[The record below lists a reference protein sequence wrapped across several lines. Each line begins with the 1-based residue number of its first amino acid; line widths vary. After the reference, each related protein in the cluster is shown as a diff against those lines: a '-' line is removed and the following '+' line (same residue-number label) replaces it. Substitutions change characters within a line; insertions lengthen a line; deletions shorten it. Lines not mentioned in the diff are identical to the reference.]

1 MSSKAPAKARIG
13 KVDGPE
19 TSKVVQSTATAA
31 VIPPKKQAS
40 GKNKPAVAEPTK
52 SQSKAQRKAQK
63 AALEARRKAE
73 VSQMM
78 HVYESSDEEDAPV
91 RKPAKAVQYDSFGNE
106 IRATQAPTAST
117 AKARIAA
124 DATPEPP
131 PARPASQRQAP
142 IAAVDYEQQ
151 DAEAAAAAQA
161 KAATGG
167 RLSNKEK
174 KLLKRLEEAA
184 VRTAAESI
192 RVDNGLSAFSVTLAG
207 GAAAAARDDHAV
219 DIRVDGFSISAPKGE
234 LLRDAN
240 LKLAHGRRYGL
251 LGSNGKG
258 KTTLLRFLEAR
269 ALPMPAGI
277 DCLLVQQEV
286 PPSDTPVYEQV
297 CCNALCSCS
306 MRLTFYMIAACA
318 LCAWLLFI
326 RVSLCTPCAMRCH

>member
-1 MSSKAPAKARIG
+1 MSSKAPVKAKPG
-13 KVDGPE
+13 KTDGVQ
-19 TSKVVQSTATAA
+19 TSKAVQNAPAA
-31 VIPPKKQAS
+31 AAAAPPKKQAF
-40 GKNKPAVAEPTK
+40 GKNKAVVAEPTK
-52 SQSKAQRKAQK
+52 SQSKAQRKAVK
-63 AALEARRKAE
+63 AAMEAQRKAE

-78 HVYESSDEEDAPV
+78 QVYESSDEEDTPSAA
-91 RKPAKAVQYDSFGNE
+91 RRPAKAVQYDSFGNE

-117 AKARIAA
+117 AKTSIAA
-124 DATPEPP
+124 DAPPDPP
-131 PARPASQRQAP
+131 PPVRPASQRQAP
-142 IAAVDYEQQ
+142 IAVVDYEQQ

-161 KAATGG
+161 KAAEGG

-184 VRTAAESI
+184 ARTAAEST
-192 RVDNGLSAFSVTLAG
+192 RVDNGLSAFSLTLAG

-219 DIRVDGFSISAPKGE
+219 DICVDGFSISAPKGE
-234 LLRDAN
+234 LLHDAN

-297 CCNALCSCS
+297 
-306 MRLTFYMIAACA
+306 
-318 LCAWLLFI
+318 
-326 RVSLCTPCAMRCH
+326 

>member
-1 MSSKAPAKARIG
+1 MSSKAAAKAKPG
-13 KVDGPE
+13 KIDGAE
-19 TSKVVQSTATAA
+19 GSAAAASKVQNSAAA
-31 VIPPKKQAS
+31 VVPSKKQAN
-40 GKNKPAVAEPTK
+40 GKSKPVAVEQTK
-52 SQSKAQRKAQK
+52 SQSKAQRKALK
-63 AALEARRKAE
+63 AAMESQRKAE

-78 HVYESSDEEDAPV
+78 QVYESSDEDDAPSAA

-106 IRATQAPTAST
+106 IRASQAPTAST
-117 AKARIAA
+117 AKASIAA
-124 DATPEPP
+124 DAPPDPP
-131 PARPASQRQAP
+131 PVRPASQRQAP
-142 IAAVDYEQQ
+142 IAVVDYEQQ

-161 KAATGG
+161 KAAEGG

-184 VRTAAESI
+184 ARTAAEST
-192 RVDNGLSAFSVTLAG
+192 RVDNGLSAFSLTLAG
-207 GAAAAARDDHAV
+207 GAAAAVRDDHAV

-234 LLRDAN
+234 LLRDAS

-297 CCNALCSCS
+297 CVIIQYYVAKQC
-306 MRLTFYMIAACA
+306 
-318 LCAWLLFI
+318 
-326 RVSLCTPCAMRCH
+326 V